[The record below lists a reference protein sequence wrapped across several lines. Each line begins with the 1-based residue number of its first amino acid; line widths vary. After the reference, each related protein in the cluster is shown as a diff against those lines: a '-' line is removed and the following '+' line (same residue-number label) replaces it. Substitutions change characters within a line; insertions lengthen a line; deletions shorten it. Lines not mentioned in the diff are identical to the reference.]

1 MAEYR
6 NPWHE
11 SGKPY
16 YGPAVYS
23 CDAKPIEY
31 RGFLI
36 YRQHAQHWDVVR
48 DGTAIG
54 QYAGLNGARGLIDL
68 IHDNPTDFWAVLG
81 RPPVEIETRPVW
93 SYRATFAKPDGEQGS
108 YSTEVM
114 ARDSEEAQA
123 RGRADLEISHRGASK
138 VDAAVAL
145 IAGEI

>member
-1 MAEYR
+1 MIMAEYR

-23 CDAKPIEY
+23 CAAKPITY

-68 IHDNPTDFWAVLG
+68 IHDDPGDFWAQ
-81 RPPVEIETRPVW
+81 
-93 SYRATFAKPDGEQGS
+93 RALRHLAP
-108 YSTEVM
+108 
-114 ARDSEEAQA
+114 ANNP
-123 RGRADLEISHRGASK
+123 
-138 VDAAVAL
+138 
-145 IAGEI
+145 